1 MFKQGIIFVLL
12 GIIVVPASSVSYPK
26 SLESNLKLAGKNSAE
41 LEKVI
46 RHYSIHR
53 ADTLKRKAAIF
64 LIENMDVHESYVSQT
79 WDNFQ
84 SELDSLYT
92 KEDRPSE
99 LIKGFNTLYEKY
111 NQGLQDVVYVSDL
124 KTISS
129 QFLIKN
135 IDEAFLAW
143 KSPFA
148 KHLNFQDFCEYIL
161 PYRIAT
167 EPLADW
173 RTEFNK
179 QFIPDMYS
187 RIRKQKDSISAKDI
201 CNALKTYPYGTI
213 TFFQSDVPDYNIHTL
228 SVMRLGSC
236 RYYSIQAAFAGRS
249 LGIPVAL
256 DNTPQWATRSFGHEW
271 NAFISPDNK
280 PMAFGIGDQVELG
293 KHIENVPDRIPP
305 KIYRETFAKQPS
317 SLFFIKNEEEIPPQ
331 FDSPCYRDVTKDYYI
346 TTNVEVKPLVAA
358 PANKKLAYLSVFD
371 NKNWIPVAWSK
382 KENDKFIFSDVNRG
396 IVCLPSYYHQGGIIP
411 AAYPVVLRKDGSVT
425 ILKPNLSKRDTITL
439 KRKYQD
445 RMHSWLGYAMLGGK
459 FQVSNDSTFKD
470 AVDIYNITVK
480 PEQYFQTVYLTTADQ
495 YKYFRYL
502 SPKGSYGEVSEIEVY
517 EKDTNIKLSGKVIGN
532 NKAESDRQHYKA
544 FDGDILTRFKSQE
557 ADGTWVGLAFDTPK
571 AIHRIS
577 YLPRNDGNCIDNKQ
591 LYELFYWDN
600 KWVSLG
606 RQTGSNETY
615 RLIYNNVPANALLL
629 LRNLTKG
636 TEERVF
642 TYENGEQV
650 WW

>member
-1 MFKQGIIFVLL
+1 MDR
-12 GIIVVPASSVSYPK
+12 IV
-26 SLESNLKLAGKNSAE
+26 
-41 LEKVI
+41 
-46 RHYSIHR
+46 

-317 SLFFIKNEEEIPPQ
+317 SLFFIKNEELCIYDFNQGRVLVFAPSGRYLRTE
-331 FDSPCYRDVTKDYYI
+331 KA
-346 TTNVEVKPLVAA
+346 VK
-358 PANKKLAYLSVFD
+358 N
-371 NKNWIPVAWSK
+371 
-382 KENDKFIFSDVNRG
+382 SDVECVPQLIRPYGKNKYIAKNSFNG
-396 IVCLPSYYHQGGIIP
+396 TPGYVTP
-411 AAYPVVLRKDGSVT
+411 ARVTLLNVLV
-425 ILKPNLSKRDTITL
+425 
-439 KRKYQD
+439 
-445 RMHSWLGYAMLGGK
+445 
-459 FQVSNDSTFKD
+459 
-470 AVDIYNITVK
+470 
-480 PEQYFQTVYLTTADQ
+480 
-495 YKYFRYL
+495 
-502 SPKGSYGEVSEIEVY
+502 
-517 EKDTNIKLSGKVIGN
+517 
-532 NKAESDRQHYKA
+532 
-544 FDGDILTRFKSQE
+544 
-557 ADGTWVGLAFDTPK
+557 
-571 AIHRIS
+571 
-577 YLPRNDGNCIDNKQ
+577 
-591 LYELFYWDN
+591 
-600 KWVSLG
+600 
-606 RQTGSNETY
+606 
-615 RLIYNNVPANALLL
+615 
-629 LRNLTKG
+629 
-636 TEERVF
+636 
-642 TYENGEQV
+642 
-650 WW
+650 